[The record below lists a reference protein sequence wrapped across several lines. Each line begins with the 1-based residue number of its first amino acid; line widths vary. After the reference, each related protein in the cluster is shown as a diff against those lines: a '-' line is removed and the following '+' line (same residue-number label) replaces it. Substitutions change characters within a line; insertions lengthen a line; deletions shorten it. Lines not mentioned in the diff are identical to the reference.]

1 MSMPERIWRIVR
13 GRWLVAEER
22 LREAMADQQ
31 AAQELEETVQSP
43 DWSASRPSP
52 TRYAPGPGPALRAPA
67 RPSAA
72 RALPPSSRPAIDPL
86 ATDLALLG
94 APPACDMETLDRL
107 YAERLAE
114 LRPQACPLESPDR
127 SALVARRTALTEAY
141 ERLRDAINTTET
153 RFEKLEF

>member
-31 AAQELEETVQSP
+31 AAQELEETVRSP

-52 TRYAPGPGPALRAPA
+52 TRSAGT

>member
-22 LREAMADQQ
+22 RLDGEAEQA
-31 AAQELEETVQSP
+31 AAQELANYRVTVP
-43 DWSASRPSP
+43 V
-52 TRYAPGPGPALRAPA
+52 A
-67 RPSAA
+67 RPSGHPLASSSA
-72 RALPPSSRPAIDPL
+72 RPLAPSSRAGVDPL
-86 ATDLALLG
+86 AADLALLG
-94 APPACDMETLDRL
+94 APPACGMEVLDRL

-114 LRPQACPLESPDR
+114 LRPETLPLDTPER
-127 SALVARRTALTEAY
+127 ARVAAQRAALSAAY

>member
-22 LREAMADQQ
+22 LREAMAEQQ
-31 AAQELEETVQSP
+31 AAQELEETVRSP
-43 DWSASRPSP
+43 DWSDSGPSP
-52 TRYAPGPGPALRAPA
+52 TRYAGTRPA
-67 RPSAA
+67 AA
-72 RALPPSSRPAIDPL
+72 RVLPPSSRPAIDPL

-114 LRPQACPLESPDR
+114 LRPEAYPLESPDR
-127 SALVARRTALTEAY
+127 SAVVARRTALTEAY

>member
-31 AAQELEETVQSP
+31 AAQELEETVRSP

-52 TRYAPGPGPALRAPA
+52 TRYAGT